1 VNFLGAFVGVQESCA
16 RGKHRMP
23 RWMHKNAASSQSE
36 TFKYIILVLYRAFLR
51 SGHCHDKND
60 TRNILWLV
68 PKLLQRRQTSDST
81 LAFWKF
87 NLHPGTSAV
96 AVLRHPPGAEEDGE
110 GDAPALAT
118 GIWASSFCDWIEI
131 VIMWRS
137 DKEKLLGEL
146 VPHGGANTRR
156 GALKQT
162 ACPQRYEPQ

>member
-1 VNFLGAFVGVQESCA
+1 MKELREFSWYIIVGVQESCA

-87 NLHPGTSAV
+87 NLHPGTRSQRRQSPSFGILPVQRRTEKATLRLSRPEYGLVRSATE
-96 AVLRHPPGAEEDGE
+96 LKLSSC
-110 GDAPALAT
+110 GDL
-118 GIWASSFCDWIEI
+118 IRRSF
-131 VIMWRS
+131 
-137 DKEKLLGEL
+137 
-146 VPHGGANTRR
+146 
-156 GALKQT
+156 
-162 ACPQRYEPQ
+162 